1 MAGRKG
7 EVDYGFISFSPTSK
21 KRKTNFVLNSLIA
34 IVIILI
40 LVVSAS
46 IFGLTNR
53 GDNNQAA
60 SESTN
65 EEANTNDQVESEQDT
80 SSDENTE
87 TEDTETE
94 DSELEEQQEK
104 EEVDLESGQ
113 EGMVVEESTENNVKT
128 TAQNPN
134 WQPVGTEQSNF
145 SNSFD
150 QGTVDWNEKL
160 KAVSY
165 ATGLSIDDMIV
176 WRMER
181 GGDPATQAVATVT
194 PKDQSENYRVYL
206 QWVDGQ
212 GWKPTE
218 VQTLVKND
226 KKSG

>member
-1 MAGRKG
+1 MGSSRSQQRA
-7 EVDYGFISFSPTSK
+7 K
-21 KRKTNFVLNSLIA
+21 KRKTNFVLNTLIA

-60 SESTN
+60 SEPTN
-65 EEANTNDQVESEQDT
+65 EEANTNDQSENDSETEQDP

-87 TEDTETE
+87 TEDTTTE
-94 DSELEEQQEK
+94 DSESDDQQEN
-104 EEVDLESGQ
+104 EEIDLESGQ
-113 EGMVVEESTENNVKT
+113 EGIVVEESTENNVKT

-165 ATGLSIDDMIV
+165 ATGLPTDNMIV
-176 WRMER
+176 WRIER

-218 VQTLVKND
+218 VQTLVQND
-226 KKSG
+226 KKSS